1 VGVGVFF
8 FSLSLL
14 VPEVEGREIV
24 GRAEAEVMLRHDG
37 RRVERAKRRG
47 VG

>member
-1 VGVGVFF
+1 MFFF

-14 VPEVEGREIV
+14 FPEVEGREIV
-24 GRAEAEVMLRHDG
+24 GRVEAKVIRRYDR